1 MIKTQKAYIE
11 QITYF
16 LQSILVSR
24 NQKYGRTTR
33 GGEPIK
39 AQDVPWIGKP
49 YFWWIRT
56 LDASKNMFCSE
67 K

>member
-16 LQSILVSR
+16 LQSILVNR

-33 GGEPIK
+33 GSEPTK

-49 YFWWIRT
+49 YF
-56 LDASKNMFCSE
+56 
-67 K
+67 